1 MSSGF
6 CCQGGPR
13 GWGGVIR
20 HKMWALQ
27 KAEWEDIVAVVAMPD
42 GASLHGVLSDQGY
55 GNDDFANLFGREAHQ
70 IGLISDEEAQGFI
83 EGVKLVREE
92 V

>member
-1 MSSGF
+1 
-6 CCQGGPR
+6 
-13 GWGGVIR
+13 
-20 HKMWALQ
+20 MWALQ

-42 GASLHGVLSDQGY
+42 GASVNDLHSVLSDQGY